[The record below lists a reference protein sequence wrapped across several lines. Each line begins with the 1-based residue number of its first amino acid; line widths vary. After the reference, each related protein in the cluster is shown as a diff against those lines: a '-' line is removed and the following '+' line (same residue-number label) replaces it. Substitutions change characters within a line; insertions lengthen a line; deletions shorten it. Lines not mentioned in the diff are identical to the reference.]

1 MLVSARLRRAF
12 ADNTQRGLANS
23 MEKLWAGRT
32 NGGNAALAEE
42 FNRSI
47 AFDSR
52 MIEEDIAGSMAH
64 AAMLGAT
71 GILPQASVDA
81 ILDGLSGILSDIK
94 CGLLKIDPLAEDVHS
109 FVEFELTRR
118 IGDDGRKLHTAR
130 SRNDQVALDLRLCL
144 KKESAEVISLTKAL
158 IRTIAN
164 VAEAHAETVMPGY
177 THLQRAQPVTFGHWI
192 LAYAFMLERDIRR
205 LNNAAENMN
214 ASPLGACAFAG
225 TTYPID
231 RGMTAKALGF
241 SGALPNSVDAVA
253 DRDFCLELAST
264 LSILMMHLSR
274 FSEEI
279 LLWTSWEFRFVE
291 LADEFSTGSSIMPQ
305 KKNSD
310 MAELVRGKT
319 GRVYGDLVS
328 LFTMMKGLPLA
339 YNKDLQEDKEA
350 IFDAIDTAKQCLSV
364 FAPMLATMKVH
375 PESMRKAAA
384 EGFINATDAA
394 DYLVKKGMPFRTAY
408 QITGRLVA
416 LCIANRRTLENLPIA
431 EYRELSELFNED
443 IYEAVNLETCV
454 KNRISEGGTSP
465 DSVRTQIRL
474 IRERVL
480 K

>member
-1 MLVSARLRRAF
+1 
-12 ADNTQRGLANS
+12 

-32 NGGNAALAEE
+32 TGGNAALADE

-47 AFDSR
+47 AFDAR
-52 MIEEDIAGSMAH
+52 MVEEDIAGSMAH
-64 AAMLGAT
+64 ATMLGAT

-81 ILDGLSGILSDIK
+81 ILDGLGGILNDLK

-118 IGDDGRKLHTAR
+118 IGDDGKKLHTAR
-130 SRNDQVALDLRLCL
+130 SRNDQVALDLRLYL
-144 KKESAEVISLTKAL
+144 KKETVEVVSLTKAL
-158 IRTIAN
+158 IKAVTD

-192 LAYAFMLERDIRR
+192 LAYAFMLERDITR
-205 LNNAAENMN
+205 LDNAVENMN
-214 ASPLGACAFAG
+214 VSPLGACAFAG

-253 DRDFCLELAST
+253 DRDFCLELASA

-350 IFDAIDTAKQCLSV
+350 IFDALDTVKLCLAV
-364 FAPMLATMKVH
+364 FAPMLSTMTVH
-375 PESMRKAAA
+375 PEQMRKAAA

-394 DYLVKKGMPFRTAY
+394 DYLVRKGMPFRTAY
-408 QITGRLVA
+408 KITGQLVA
-416 LCIANRRTLENLPIA
+416 LCLANRRTLETLPIA
-431 EYRELSELFNED
+431 EYRELSDLFEED
-443 IYEAVNLETCV
+443 IYESVNLETCV

-465 DSVRTQIRL
+465 KSVRAQIQL

-480 K
+480 A

>member
-1 MLVSARLRRAF
+1 
-12 ADNTQRGLANS
+12 
-23 MEKLWAGRT
+23 MEKLWTGRT
-32 NGGNAALAEE
+32 TGGNAALADE

-47 AFDSR
+47 AFDAR

-81 ILDGLSGILSDIK
+81 ILDGLSGILNDLK

-118 IGDDGRKLHTAR
+118 IGDDGKKLHTAR
-130 SRNDQVALDLRLCL
+130 SRNDQVALDLRLYL
-144 KKESAEVISLTKAL
+144 KKETAETVSLTKAL
-158 IRTIAN
+158 IQAITNI
-164 VAEAHAETVMPGY
+164 AEAHAETVMPGY

-192 LAYAFMLERDIRR
+192 LAYAFMLERDIAR
-205 LNNAAENMN
+205 LTNAAENMN
-214 ASPLGACAFAG
+214 VSPLGACAFAG

-231 RGMTAKALGF
+231 RGLTAKALGF
-241 SGALPNSVDAVA
+241 TGALPNSVDAVA
-253 DRDFCLELAST
+253 DRDFCLELASA

-328 LFTMMKGLPLA
+328 LLTMMKGLPLA

-364 FAPMLATMKVH
+364 FAPMLSTMKVH
-375 PESMRKAAA
+375 PEQMRKAAA

-394 DYLVKKGMPFRTAY
+394 DYLVRKGMPFRTAY
-408 QITGRLVA
+408 KITGQLVA
-416 LCIANRRTLENLPIA
+416 MCIANRRTLETLPIA
-431 EYRELSELFNED
+431 EYRELSELFDED

-465 DSVRTQIRL
+465 KSVRAQIRL

-480 K
+480 V